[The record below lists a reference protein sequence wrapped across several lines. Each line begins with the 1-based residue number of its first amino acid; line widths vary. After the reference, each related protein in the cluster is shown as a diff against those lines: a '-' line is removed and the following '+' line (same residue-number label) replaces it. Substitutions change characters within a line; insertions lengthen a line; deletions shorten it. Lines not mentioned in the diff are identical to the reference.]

1 MYLQSEVF
9 FGLLTLLQ
17 LLQTIDKVC
26 VKKYLSGSL
35 GTFTSETVCTEIDGS
50 SWILLNFTANAYFS
64 WKKAD
69 FRERVTAVKS

>member
-26 VKKYLSGSL
+26 VKNISVEVLVPL
-35 GTFTSETVCTEIDGS
+35 Q
-50 SWILLNFTANAYFS
+50 
-64 WKKAD
+64 
-69 FRERVTAVKS
+69 VKLYALKLMEVRGFY